1 LRKFKR
7 YIGII
12 LNYFSFL
19 FRGIKIKGTN
29 KIEIF
34 SDLQNLINDHFV
46 EELNDHINIKTM
58 EMALKEFNQLP
69 LNIIE
74 TGSAGYGTKSSLLFD
89 KYVSSFG
96 GTLETVD
103 IDITKLLSLRNKC
116 THKTTFCCDDSVTF
130 LKKIK
135 IKNPDF
141 NTLVYLDSWD
151 VDLDNP
157 LDSSIHGLKEFQS
170 IYKKLKKGDVILI
183 DDTPKDTSVLKKIG
197 VQPLNNHSNNDKIG
211 GKGSLIKLY
220 VLEYNLCEILYQDYQ
235 LVLRVI

>member
-1 LRKFKR
+1 
-7 YIGII
+7 
-12 LNYFSFL
+12 
-19 FRGIKIKGTN
+19 
-29 KIEIF
+29 
-34 SDLQNLINDHFV
+34 
-46 EELNDHINIKTM
+46 M
-58 EMALKEFNQLP
+58 
-69 LNIIE
+69 
-74 TGSAGYGTKSSLLFD
+74 
-89 KYVSSFG
+89 
-96 GTLETVD
+96 
-103 IDITKLLSLRNKC
+103 
-116 THKTTFCCDDSVTF
+116 
-130 LKKIK
+130 
-135 IKNPDF
+135 
-141 NTLVYLDSWD
+141 VYLDSWD